1 MINHCTDAM
10 MVLLLGKCC
19 PYSPSFIDL
28 NGWKS
33 EGTKSELSGGSGKAV
48 QQCVPQSSNLYGA
61 WHYPVTR
68 ERLSSSLAWLCLSLQ
83 FRQHCNGLIRV
94 DGLPNFQEIQKDH
107 LFPIPKVHI
116 TFTHLRVLSWTFIQ
130 WGNHMSPL
138 HAMLFSLWLVVMMP
152 CLVTGNDKIPET
164 VSFSL
169 ILVQ

>member
-1 MINHCTDAM
+1 MAS
-10 MVLLLGKCC
+10 LLGQCC
-19 PYSPSFIDL
+19 TCSPSFISWTNESQKVPNINYLMCVIAQSSQD
-28 NGWKS
+28 WK
-33 EGTKSELSGGSGKAV
+33 
-48 QQCVPQSSNLYGA
+48 CDPQSLHRYGA
-61 WHYPVTR
+61 WHYYLAR
-68 ERLSSSLAWLCLSLQ
+68 ERLSSLAWLCLSLQ

-107 LFPIPKVHI
+107 LFPIPKDHI